1 MITIVINLLE
11 YHLTTY
17 RLLVSV
23 SVLLDIEE
31 ENFQRFFTMKLK
43 RTFISGTDNEKNT
56 HEIGEFKYSVERTY
70 TGECFLVGGTL
81 IAMNGEIHDID
92 EMFGDR
98 RVGFFNMVRNKDGAF
113 FVASCPSQCTKTY
126 CHCAS

>member
-1 MITIVINLLE
+1 
-11 YHLTTY
+11 
-17 RLLVSV
+17 
-23 SVLLDIEE
+23 
-31 ENFQRFFTMKLK
+31 MKLK

-98 RVGFFNMVRNKDGAF
+98 RVGFFNMVSRELSLLFLDHLDVQKLTLIAPLKIDTTEERKNINLK
-113 FVASCPSQCTKTY
+113 
-126 CHCAS
+126 

>member
-126 CHCAS
+126 SHCAS

>member
-1 MITIVINLLE
+1 
-11 YHLTTY
+11 
-17 RLLVSV
+17 
-23 SVLLDIEE
+23 
-31 ENFQRFFTMKLK
+31 MKLK
-43 RTFISGTDNEKNT
+43 RTFISGTDNEQHT

-98 RVGFFNMVRNKDGAF
+98 RVGFFNMVRMELSLLFLVHHLNVQKLTLIAPLKID
-113 FVASCPSQCTKTY
+113 TTEERKNINLN
-126 CHCAS
+126 